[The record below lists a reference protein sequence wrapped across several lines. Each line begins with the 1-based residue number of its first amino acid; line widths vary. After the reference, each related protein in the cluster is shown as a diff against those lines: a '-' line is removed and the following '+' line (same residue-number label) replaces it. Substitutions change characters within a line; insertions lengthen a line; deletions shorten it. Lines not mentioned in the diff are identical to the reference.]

1 MSLYRTTTKPT
12 YAIWLVVELNPTKSG
27 IALSQKKQIYVKD
40 TEGEHEAPL

>member
-1 MSLYRTTTKPT
+1 MKMFAKHIPL
-12 YAIWLVVELNPTKSG
+12 LFLGGVELNPAKSG